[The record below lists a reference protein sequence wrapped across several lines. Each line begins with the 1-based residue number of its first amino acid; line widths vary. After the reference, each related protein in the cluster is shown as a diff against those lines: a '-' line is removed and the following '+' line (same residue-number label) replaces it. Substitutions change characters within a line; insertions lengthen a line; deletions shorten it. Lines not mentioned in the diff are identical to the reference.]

1 MSTNVLKLIAGAAA
15 ALFILI
21 LIGIL
26 SVFAF
31 YGKTSLEP
39 VVAEIGVLITT
50 ALGLITALAGHMAG
64 SSRNIVEPLTPGKLV
79 NVQKFSATGSYT
91 PTAGATPIV
100 IGGGNST
107 QDPQQ

>member
-31 YGKTSLEP
+31 YGKTSIDP
-39 VVAEIGVLITT
+39 VVYEIGVLITT
-50 ALGLITALAGHMAG
+50 ALGLITALAGHVAA
-64 SSRNIVEPLTPGKLV
+64 SSRAPTLPPGTAVTYSPPVTVLNTAVSTPAGTV
-79 NVQKFSATGSYT
+79 PEV
-91 PTAGATPIV
+91 PTAPA
-100 IGGGNST
+100 NA
-107 QDPQQ
+107 QQ

>member
-31 YGKTSLEP
+31 YGKTNLEP
-39 VVAEIGVLITT
+39 VVYEIGVLITT
-50 ALGLITALAGHMAG
+50 ALGLITALAGHVAA
-64 SSRNIVEPLTPGKLV
+64 SSRAPALPPGTA
-79 NVQKFSATGSYT
+79 ATYNPPAT
-91 PTAGATPIV
+91 VLNTVAGAAPIV
-100 IGGGNST
+100 PPIPPGA
-107 QDPQQ
+107 QQ